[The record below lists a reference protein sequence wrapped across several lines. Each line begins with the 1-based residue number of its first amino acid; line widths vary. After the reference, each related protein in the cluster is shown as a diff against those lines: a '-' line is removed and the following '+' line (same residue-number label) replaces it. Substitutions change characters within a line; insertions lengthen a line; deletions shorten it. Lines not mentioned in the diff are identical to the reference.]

1 MQTNSRIDRVLR
13 LTAPDGATWSYGP
26 PDADSTITGP
36 AGDFC
41 RVGARRLAPEQTG
54 LVTTGPHADA
64 ALRVLRNYA
73 A

>member
-1 MQTNSRIDRVLR
+1 
-13 LTAPDGATWSYGP
+13 TAPDGATWCYGP
-26 PDADSTITGP
+26 PEAESAITGP

-41 RVGARRLAPEQTG
+41 RVGARRLRPERSG
-54 LVTTGPHADA
+54 LLARGPYAET